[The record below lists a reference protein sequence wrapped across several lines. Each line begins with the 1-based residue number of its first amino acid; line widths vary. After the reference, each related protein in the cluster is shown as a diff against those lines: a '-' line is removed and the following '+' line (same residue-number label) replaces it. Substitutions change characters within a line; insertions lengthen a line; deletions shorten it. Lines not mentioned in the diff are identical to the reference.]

1 MDGVLQERFAERWRQ
16 YFGEAE
22 LPIACYYTDREDAAP
37 PPDTPTGHCCV
48 IGALAEVRRGASRR
62 FDEASVGCWG
72 GKRYFG
78 FTQAISPTFDYFLSC
93 GIPGAVEGERY
104 KKSPELVRAFVDG
117 APRFTAPAR
126 FLVFKRWDRLE
137 AQDTPEVVIFFAR
150 AEVLSG
156 LFTLT
161 NFAEADPHGVIAPFS
176 AGCGAIVQHPYLEGG
191 RERPRGVLGM
201 FDVSARPFVPRDV
214 LSFAIPI
221 AKFRQ
226 MVDDMPESF
235 LTTPSWAKVRQRLP

>member
-1 MDGVLQERFAERWRQ
+1 MDGNLQERFTARWRQ

-22 LPIACYYTDREDAAP
+22 LPIACYYTDQEDAAP
-37 PPDTPTGHCCV
+37 PADTPTGHCCV

-62 FDEASVGCWG
+62 FDAESVGCWG

-93 GIPGAVEGERY
+93 GIPGTVEGERY
-104 KKSPELVRAFVDG
+104 KKSPELVRAFVEG
-117 APRFTAPAR
+117 SPRFTAPAR

-156 LFTLT
+156 LFTLA
-161 NFAEADPHGVIAPFS
+161 NFGEADLHGVIAPFS
-176 AGCGAIVQHPYLEGG
+176 ASRG
-191 RERPRGVLGM
+191 RTPSVCTSTPRVVWLPMPPGWGKCCWRAWRPRIWSVG
-201 FDVSARPFVPRDV
+201 SAAPAWPD
-214 LSFAIPI
+214 
-221 AKFRQ
+221 
-226 MVDDMPESF
+226 
-235 LTTPSWAKVRQRLP
+235 

>member
-1 MDGVLQERFAERWRQ
+1 MEAELRDQFIARWRQ

-22 LPIACYYTDREDAAP
+22 LPIACYYTDREDTAPAA
-37 PPDTPTGHCCV
+37 DIPTGHCCV
-48 IGALAEVRRGASRR
+48 IGALAEVRHGHARR
-62 FDEASVGCWG
+62 FDGDSVGCWG

-78 FTQAISPTFDYFLSC
+78 FTQALSPTFDYFLSC
-93 GIPGAVEGERY
+93 GLPGQMEGERY
-104 KKSPELVRAFVDG
+104 KKSPELVRAFVER

-137 AQDTPEVVIFFAR
+137 TEEVPEVVIFFAR

-161 NFAEADPHGVIAPFS
+161 NYDEADVHAVIAPFS
-176 AGCGAIVQHPYLEGG
+176 AGCGSIVQYPFLERG
-191 RERPRGVLGM
+191 RERPRAVLGM
-201 FDVSARPFVPRDV
+201 FDVSARPFVPADV
-214 LSFAIPI
+214 LSLAIPM

-235 LTTPSWAKVRQRLP
+235 LITPSWRKVRQRLA